1 MGMDGEVEGRENGW
15 CKWIND
21 GIRGWRNSEDHMTYV
36 LRLGTDR
43 NLLGIPT
50 PGSGRAR
57 H

>member
-15 CKWIND
+15 CKRIND
-21 GIRGWRNSEDHMTYV
+21 GIRGWRDSEDHMTYV
-36 LRLGTDR
+36 VRLGTDR